1 MTRFYRK
8 SIRFFLV
15 ASCFLMAAFTG
26 VLQSAPAAAAGDGD
40 GSSANGLRQGCYYN
54 LPQITTNLRPVDGF
68 IHFMS
73 LDISVCL
80 PTEEAATYLARIE
93 PRVIDSLQP
102 YLRDVSVEDLH
113 GAAGMYQLRRNLL
126 SRIRAAAW
134 PVTVEEVVF
143 REILVD

>member
-1 MTRFYRK
+1 M
-8 SIRFFLV
+8 IV
-15 ASCFLMAAFTG
+15 ALTG
-26 VLQSAPAAAAGDGD
+26 VLQSLPAAAAGGGQGG
-40 GSSANGLRQGCYYN
+40 GSEGLRQGCYYN

-80 PTEEAATYLARIE
+80 PDEEAARYLARIE
-93 PRVIDSLQP
+93 PRIIDSMQP

-126 SRIRAAAW
+126 TRIRAAAW